1 MSRIGKRIL
10 NVPEGISINYTNNLI
25 LIKNN
30 KNQLEI
36 SAPNN
41 HFEIELNDNK
51 FTIKAKD
58 NLKETRMMH
67 GTINALVKNAIL
79 GLTDGAKKQ
88 LKIVG
93 VGYKASVSGN
103 KLTLN
108 LGYSKPVIMDIPNGL
123 IVECKTPTEISISG
137 FNKEQVGQFAAEV
150 RMKRPP
156 EPYKGK
162 GVMYI
167 NEIIQRKIGKTAEG
181 SKGK

>member
-10 NVPEGISINYTNNLI
+10 DIPQGINITYTNNIL

-36 SAPNN
+36 PVSEKN
-41 HFEIELNDNK
+41 FIIELNDNK
-51 FTIKAKD
+51 FSIHRKND
-58 NLKETRMMH
+58 SKETRMMH
-67 GTINALVKNAIL
+67 GTINSLVKNALL
-79 GLTDGAKKQ
+79 GLTNGVKKQ

-93 VGYKASVSGN
+93 VGYKASVANN

-108 LGYSKPVIMDIPNGL
+108 LGYSKPVIMNVPLGL

-167 NEIIQRKIGKTAEG
+167 DEIIQRKVGKTAEG